1 MRKKRKNRREVSRRD
16 SRIEKLRM
24 KEGNEIRVV
33 NRKGRENIM
42 KLNNKLNTKSKKLKK
57 KLRRTRAK
65 KSN

>member
-33 NRKGRENIM
+33 NRKGRENFM

-57 KLRRTRAK
+57 KLRRTGAK